1 MIDLK
6 SKPFYLNDQ
15 QIRKVQSILDS
26 MTLDEKIGQVFCP
39 IGSSFEEKE
48 IVEFIEKYKPGAMMY
63 RPLESTKIKHIHETI
78 QNYSKIPLMLAANL
92 ESGGNGICIDG
103 TYFSRQM
110 GVAATNDLK
119 QAYHLGMIA
128 GKEANAVLCNWS
140 FAPIVD
146 IDFNYLNPIT
156 NIRTYGSDKEKVIA
170 YAKQQINALREYN
183 VIPCIKHFPGDG
195 VDMRDQHLVSSVNDL
210 TVKQWDESYGNIYS
224 SFIDEGVETI
234 MVGHMLLPHY
244 VKYFNPTIKDED
256 ILPASLSK
264 EVLTNLLREKLSFN
278 GMVVTDA
285 TAMIGYNV
293 ALPRSQAIPLSIE
306 NGCDMI
312 LFNKDIDE
320 DYTFM
325 KNALLAI
332 LLITPIFAILGTMIV
347 NNKMAF
353 FSDALGHSALTGI
366 AIGMLLGISNIN
378 ISMILF
384 AVIFALLLN
393 FIKNKTTYGADTII
407 SVFSSIAIALGL
419 AILAQTGNFNKY
431 SSYLVGD
438 ILSITPAEIL
448 YLFITFIAIMLFWYF
463 MFNKLNVISIN
474 KTLAKSR
481 GINTK
486 LIDNIFVILIAVIV
500 MISIRWIGIL
510 LINSL
515 LILPAAAS
523 RNIAKNMRS
532 YHLLSVIF
540 SMFSGI
546 VGLILSYYWN
556 IPTGPMIVIISGIIY
571 FVTFAKKLLQK

>member
-1 MIDLK
+1 MDVIYTVL
-6 SKPFYLNDQ
+6 
-15 QIRKVQSILDS
+15 
-26 MTLDEKIGQVFCP
+26 
-39 IGSSFEEKE
+39 
-48 IVEFIEKYKPGAMMY
+48 EF
-63 RPLESTKIKHIHETI
+63 
-78 QNYSKIPLMLAANL
+78 
-92 ESGGNGICIDG
+92 
-103 TYFSRQM
+103 
-110 GVAATNDLK
+110 
-119 QAYHLGMIA
+119 
-128 GKEANAVLCNWS
+128 
-140 FAPIVD
+140 
-146 IDFNYLNPIT
+146 
-156 NIRTYGSDKEKVIA
+156 
-170 YAKQQINALREYN
+170 
-183 VIPCIKHFPGDG
+183 
-195 VDMRDQHLVSSVNDL
+195 
-210 TVKQWDESYGNIYS
+210 
-224 SFIDEGVETI
+224 
-234 MVGHMLLPHY
+234 LLP
-244 VKYFNPTIKDED
+244 FE
-256 ILPASLSK
+256 
-264 EVLTNLLREKLSFN
+264 F
-278 GMVVTDA
+278 M
-285 TAMIGYNV
+285 
-293 ALPRSQAIPLSIE
+293 
-306 NGCDMI
+306 
-312 LFNKDIDE
+312 

-366 AIGMLLGISNIN
+366 AVGMLLGISNIN

-523 RNIAKNMRS
+523 RNVAKNMRS

-571 FVTFAKKLLQK
+571 FLTFAKKLLQK